1 MASLNKSLHK
11 HTGFG
16 ALPLAPELRK
26 AKAFIVRGQWLEARY
41 SLNAL
46 SHDYPQ
52 NLDVLLNLVNACY
65 EVKDIPGYTRASEML
80 LAVQPNNA
88 DIAYGLAGGYF
99 LMQHFLLALQAFRNA
114 LSKFPNHE
122 RASDAAVKVAE
133 LESKI
138 EKLVADIGLVKEDG
152 LEIAILHERGQ
163 LYLEQCEYVK
173 ARQAEETVLQARPNF
188 VSAYNNLSLISFIES
203 NLNEAI
209 STCQKVLDIQPDN
222 IHALANLTRFLCLN
236 GQFENAKLIAQRL
249 KVSSSAKAWES
260 WTKKVE
266 ALAYLGDDEG
276 ILQIYEEVQLH
287 GDTKSGSGLFYHLV
301 AVTMAR
307 LSRLDEAR
315 DLWKK
320 AQGYL
325 TGAHLVQQNLDDLK
339 KPMQERHAPWAFSL
353 EQWVTQKTID
363 QLRLVIGANAKSSY
377 DAQKSKVIQKFL
389 AEHPNFASLI
399 PALLDRGD
407 ISGRELAYSLAFLAK
422 TSDMQNAMRDF
433 ALSQRGPDEM
443 RYHAATNLSAV
454 GLLPETIRMWL
465 QGKWQHISLL
475 SYEFHNEPIFRH
487 SPEVHDM
494 LTQTYWLMK
503 TPTPEALEQAE
514 TILKQAL
521 EITQSP
527 TILNNLALCYEYQG
541 RREEGQALLHQVIE
555 QFPDYIL
562 SKVGIAR
569 GHIVKGELDE
579 ALEIIKPIMQR
590 KRFHYDEFSAFSNA
604 YLELLVAKKQRD
616 GARAWLKM
624 WERIEPGRTDVLKWK
639 DKLEGGL
646 MQRLERSS
654 DW

>member
-1 MASLNKSLHK
+1 MASKNKSLQK

-16 ALPLAPELRK
+16 ALPLVPELRK
-26 AKAFIVRGQWLEARY
+26 AEAFIVRGQWLEARY
-41 SLNAL
+41 VLNAL

-52 NLDVLLNLVNACY
+52 NIDVLLNLVNACY
-65 EVKDIPGYTRASEML
+65 EVKDIPGYTRACEML

-88 DIAYGLAGGYF
+88 DIAYGLAGGY
-99 LMQHFLLALQAFRNA
+99 LLTQHFLLSLQAFRHA

-122 RASDAAVKVAE
+122 RANDASVKVAE
-133 LESKI
+133 LEAST
-138 EKLVADIGLVKEDG
+138 EKLVAEFNLVENAGLS
-152 LEIAILHERGQ
+152 IAILHERGQ

-173 ARQAEETVLQARPNF
+173 ARQAEEAVLKARPNF
-188 VSAYNNLSLISFIES
+188 ISAYNNLSLISFVEG
-203 NLNEAI
+203 NLDEAI
-209 STCQKVLDIQPDN
+209 STCQKVIEIQPNN
-222 IHALANLTRFLCLN
+222 IHALANLTRFLCFN
-236 GQFENAKLIAQRL
+236 GQFEEAKLISVSL
-249 KVSSSAKAWES
+249 KASDAKGWDS

-276 ILQIYEEVQLH
+276 ILQIYEEVKS
-287 GDTKSGSGLFYHLV
+287 DSEIKSGSGLFYHLV

-307 LSRLDEAR
+307 LSRLDEAY

-320 AQGYL
+320 AQNYL

-363 QLRLVIGANAKSSY
+363 QLKLIVGANPKAR
-377 DAQKSKVIQKFL
+377 DDEQKSKAIQKFL
-389 AEHPNFASLI
+389 TEHPNFASLI

-407 ISGRELAYSLAFLAK
+407 KDARELAYSLAFLAK
-422 TSDMQNAMRDF
+422 TKDMQNAMRDF

-443 RYHAATNLSAV
+443 RYHAATKLSAA

-465 QGKWQHISLL
+465 QGKWQNISLL

-487 SPEVHDM
+487 SPEVHNM

-503 TPTPEALEQAE
+503 TPAPETLEQAE

-527 TILNNLALCYEYQG
+527 TVLNNLALCYEYQG
-541 RREEGQALLHQVIE
+541 RREEAQALLHEVIE
-555 QFPDYIL
+555 KFPDYIL

-569 GHIVKGELDE
+569 THIVKGELDE
-579 ALEIIKPIMQR
+579 ALEILKPIMQR

-604 YLELLVAKKQRD
+604 YIELLVAKQQRD

-624 WERIEPGRTDVLKWK
+624 WERIDPERTDVLRWK

-654 DW
+654 EW

>member
-1 MASLNKSLHK
+1 MASKNKSLHK

-26 AKAFIVRGQWLEARY
+26 AEAFIVRAQWLEARY
-41 SLNAL
+41 ILNAL

-52 NLDVLLNLVNACY
+52 NLDVLLNLINACY
-65 EVKDIPGYTRASEML
+65 EVKDIPGYTRACEML

-99 LMQHFLLALQAFRNA
+99 LTQHFLLALQAFRNA

-122 RASDAAVKVAE
+122 RAADAAVKVAE
-133 LESKI
+133 LEGKT
-138 EKLVADIGLVKEDG
+138 EKLVADIGLVEEGG
-152 LEIAILHERGQ
+152 LEIAILHEHGQ
-163 LYLEQCEYVK
+163 LYLEQGEYVK
-173 ARQAEETVLQARPNF
+173 ARQAEEAVLQARPNF
-188 VSAYNNLSLISFIES
+188 ISAYNNLSLISFVEG

-209 STCQKVLDIQPDN
+209 STCQKVLDIQLDN

-236 GQFENAKLIAQRL
+236 GQFEDAKLIAQRL
-249 KVSSSAKAWES
+249 KVSSAKGWDS
-260 WTKKVE
+260 WIKKVE

-276 ILQIYEEVQLH
+276 ILQIYEEVKLH
-287 GDTKSGSGLFYHLV
+287 DDTKSGSGLFYHLV

-307 LSRLDEAR
+307 LSRFDEAR

-320 AQGYL
+320 AQSYL

-339 KPMQERHAPWAFSL
+339 KPIAQHHAPWAFSL

-363 QLRLVIGANAKSSY
+363 QLKLVIGANAKY
-377 DAQKSKVIQKFL
+377 KDDAQKSKTIRKFL

-407 ISGRELAYSLAFLAK
+407 ITGRELAYSLAFLAK
-422 TSDMQNAMRDF
+422 TPDMQNAMRNF

-503 TPTPEALEQAE
+503 TPTPETLEQAE

-521 EITQSP
+521 EITTSP
-527 TILNNLALCYEYQG
+527 TVLNNLALCYEYQG

-579 ALEIIKPIMQR
+579 ALEILKPIMQR

-624 WERIEPGRTDVLKWK
+624 WERIEPERTDVLKWK
-639 DKLEGGL
+639 DKLESGL

>member
-1 MASLNKSLHK
+1 MASKNKSLHK

-16 ALPLAPELRK
+16 ALPLAPELHK
-26 AKAFIVRGQWLEARY
+26 AEAFIVRGQWLEARY
-41 SLNAL
+41 ILNAL

-65 EVKDIPGYTRASEML
+65 EVKDIPGYTRACEML

-99 LMQHFLLALQAFRNA
+99 LAQHFLLALQAFRHA

-122 RASDAAVKVAE
+122 RAGDAAVKVAE
-133 LESKI
+133 LEGKT
-138 EKLVADIGLVKEDG
+138 EKLVADIGLAEEGG

-188 VSAYNNLSLISFIES
+188 VSAYNNLSLISFVEG

-209 STCQKVLDIQPDN
+209 STCQKVLDIQPNN

-236 GQFENAKLIAQRL
+236 GQFEDAKLIAQRL
-249 KVSSSAKAWES
+249 KGSSAKAWDS

-276 ILQIYEEVQLH
+276 ILQIYEEVKL
-287 GDTKSGSGLFYHLV
+287 DSETKSGSGLFYHLV

-320 AQGYL
+320 AQSYL

-339 KPMQERHAPWAFSL
+339 KPIAQRHAPWAFSL

-363 QLRLVIGANAKSSY
+363 QLKLVIGANAKSRD
-377 DAQKSKVIQKFL
+377 DAQKSKAIQKFL

-407 ISGRELAYSLAFLAK
+407 ITGRELAYSLAFLAK
-422 TSDMQNAMRDF
+422 TPDMQNAMRNF

-443 RYHAATNLSAV
+443 RYHAATNLSAA

-465 QGKWQHISLL
+465 QGKSQHITLL
-475 SYEFHNEPIFRH
+475 SYEFHNEPIFQH

-527 TILNNLALCYEYQG
+527 TILNNLALCYEHQG
-541 RREEGQALLHQVIE
+541 RKEEAQALLREVIE

-569 GHIVKGELDE
+569 GHIVKGELDA
-579 ALEIIKPIMQR
+579 ALEILKPIMQR

-604 YLELLVAKKQRD
+604 YIELLVAKKQRD

-624 WERIEPGRTDVLKWK
+624 WERIDPERVDVLKWK

-646 MQRLERSS
+646 MQRLERNNE
-654 DW
+654 W

>member
-1 MASLNKSLHK
+1 MASKKKSLQK

-16 ALPLAPELRK
+16 ALPLAPQLRE
-26 AKAFIVRGQWLEARY
+26 AEALIVKRQWLEARY
-41 SLNAL
+41 ILNAL

-52 NLDVLLNLVNACY
+52 NLDVLLNLINACY
-65 EVKDIPGYTRASEML
+65 EVKDIPGYTRACEML

-88 DIAYGLAGGYF
+88 DIAYGLAGGY
-99 LMQHFLLALQAFRNA
+99 LLTQHFLLALQAFRDA

-122 RASDAAVKVAE
+122 RADYATLKISE
-133 LESKI
+133 LEAKTEKI
-138 EKLVADIGLVKEDG
+138 VADFNLLENQGLQ
-152 LEIAILHERGQ
+152 IAILHERGQ

-173 ARQAEETVLQARPNF
+173 ARQAEEAVLQACPDYIL
-188 VSAYNNLSLISFIES
+188 AYNNLSLISFVEG
-203 NLNEAI
+203 NLHEAI
-209 STCQKVLDIQPDN
+209 SICQKVLDIKSDN

-236 GQFENAKLIAQRL
+236 GQFEEAKLIAERL
-249 KVSSSAKAWES
+249 KASYATSWDS

-276 ILQIYEEVQLH
+276 ILQIYEEVKLH
-287 GDTKSGSGLFYHLV
+287 DQTNSGSGLFYHLI

-307 LSRLDEAR
+307 LSRFDEAQ

-320 AQGYL
+320 AQSYL
-325 TGAHLVQQNLDDLK
+325 TGAHLAQENLDDLK
-339 KPMQERHAPWAFSL
+339 KPVAQHHAPWAFRL

-363 QLRLVIGANAKSSY
+363 QLKLVIGANPKFK
-377 DAQKSKVIQKFL
+377 DDEQKSKAIQKFF

-399 PALLDRGD
+399 PVLLDRGD
-407 ISGRELAYSLAFLAK
+407 IQGRELAYSLAFLAK
-422 TSDMQNAMRDF
+422 TPEMQNAMRDF

-443 RYHAATNLSAV
+443 RYHAATRLSAW

-487 SPEVHDM
+487 SSEVQAM
-494 LTQTYWLMK
+494 LTQAYWLMK
-503 TPTPEALEQAE
+503 TPSPETLEQAE
-514 TILKQAL
+514 IILKQAL
-521 EITQSP
+521 DITPSP

-541 RREEGQALLHQVIE
+541 RTEEGQALLRQVIE

-569 GHIVKGELDE
+569 GHIVKGELDA
-579 ALEIIKPIMQR
+579 ALDILKPIMQR

-604 YLELLVAKKQRD
+604 YLELLVAKKQRS

-624 WERIEPGRTDVLKWK
+624 WERIDPERTDVLKWK
-639 DKLEGGL
+639 DKLESGL
-646 MQRLERSS
+646 MQRLARTN
-654 DW
+654 DL